1 MKNFIK
7 LFGITAI
14 ATVIVFTAASCA
26 SMTVVGIDSESV
38 TGPRQVRQYGTI
50 NPNDVTV
57 YAFFKDDSR
66 KPVSNKSIVGF
77 DSSRVGPQTVT
88 VRITGNF
95 TATFQTEVMAL
106 NGITVASQPNPST
119 LKLGAAPGSWPGL
132 QIQGAWNG
140 MGNANINTSECQITG
155 YDPNRAGRQTVTVSY
170 QGKTATFNVNVVD
183 LQSIRIASAPTKVTY
198 GYGENLD
205 LSGMRVTGTWP
216 GLPEEAVN
224 ITPSNITGFNNQ
236 TVGRQTLTVT
246 YGGKT
251 ATFSVEVVLTLNG
264 TWFRKEADSGAEQ
277 TYTFNNGNWT
287 YSLKNPT
294 IQNPLNDATP
304 YTYGGTYTTSGGKIT
319 MTVTHLH
326 SAIGLA
332 NVYGIPLR
340 LYTRDEMEAAIRA
353 SEEGQ
358 TRSEEQ
364 IRSSLLAYFTNT
376 QDYSL
381 SGNTLTLGTATTL
394 AGNTYTRR

>member
-1 MKNFIK
+1 
-7 LFGITAI
+7 
-14 ATVIVFTAASCA
+14 
-26 SMTVVGIDSESV
+26 MTVVGIDSESV

-106 NGITVASQPNPST
+106 NGITVTAQPNPST
-119 LKLGAAPGSWPGL
+119 LKLGASAGSWPGL

-140 MGNANINTSECQITG
+140 MGNANINASECQITG

-198 GYGENLD
+198 NYGENLD

-216 GLPEEAVN
+216 GLPEEAVS
-224 ITPSNITGFNNQ
+224 ITSSNVTGYNPQ
-236 TVGRQTLTVT
+236 TIGRQTLTVT
-246 YGGKT
+246 YRGKT
-251 ATFSVEVVLTLNG
+251 ATFSVEVVQTLNG
-264 TWFRKEADSGAEQ
+264 TWFSREWNDGEQ

-287 YSLKNPT
+287 YSLRYPNS
-294 IQNPLNDATP
+294 QGNGLNNIP
-304 YTYGGTYTTSGGKIT
+304 NNSYLYGGTYTTSGGKIT
-319 MTVTHLH
+319 MTTTHVH
-326 SAIGLA
+326 SAIFA
-332 NVYGIPLR
+332 ETYGIPSR
-340 LYTRDEMEAAIRA
+340 LYTRDELEAAIRA
-353 SEEGQ
+353 SERGK
-358 TRSEEQ
+358 TMSESNFEMV
-364 IRSSLLAYFTNT
+364 IRYLVMIDAKGSP

-381 SGNTLTLGTATTL
+381 EGNTLVIQSAAGLGTGTF
-394 AGNTYTRR
+394 TRR